1 MGRTLLLIDFQEGF
15 LKAPTEHLRLLVQ
28 DLVVDPV
35 FDEVIATR
43 FINAEGSLWRTTLNW
58 AGLTTAGEQE
68 IAVELPPWAQ
78 VVDKTSY
85 GLPQALVRQIKSRS
99 SSSTVVL
106 AGLEV
111 DVCVTVAA
119 AQLFD
124 AGISVVALSDRM
136 GTNKGEQHHQYA
148 LLTLGRIIGRNRV
161 FRTRDIPAAS

>member
-28 DLVVDPV
+28 ELVMDPV

-43 FINAEGSLWRTTLNW
+43 FINAEGSLWRTALNW
-58 AGLTTAGEQE
+58 AGLATAAEQE
-68 IAVELPPWAQ
+68 IAVGLPPWAQ

-85 GLPQALVRQIKSRS
+85 GLPQALVQRIKSRS
-99 SSSTVVL
+99 SSNTVVL
-106 AGLEV
+106 AGLEA

-124 AGISVVALSDRM
+124 AGVSVIALSDRM
-136 GTNKGEQHHQYA
+136 GTNKGEQHHQHA
-148 LLTLGRIIGRNRV
+148 LLTLGRIVGRNRV
-161 FRTRDIPAAS
+161 LRMRDMLAA